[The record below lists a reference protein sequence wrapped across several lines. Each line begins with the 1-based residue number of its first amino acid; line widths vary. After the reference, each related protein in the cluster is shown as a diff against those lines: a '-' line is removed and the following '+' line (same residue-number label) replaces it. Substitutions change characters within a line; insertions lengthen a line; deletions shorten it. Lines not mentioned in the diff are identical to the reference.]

1 MNTIHEI
8 LDLPV
13 EKLEAMSDEELKSLV
28 AHLIPKAR
36 EPAPDVAEDKVN
48 DLLSKC
54 AQLFKS

>member
-8 LDLPV
+8 LDMPI
-13 EKLEAMSDEELKSLV
+13 EKLEAMSDEELKAFV

-48 DLLSKC
+48 DLLKKC
-54 AQLFKS
+54 SNLFK